1 MNTRSGETFNQ
12 VVASP
17 NLVRPTIP
25 QKQDVRKDYD
35 MKKPKFKVDKH
46 ILTPKH
52 VKISEKDKAQL
63 FEKYRVTSKEMPKIL
78 KTDSA
83 IKELEPKPGD
93 IIKIIRKS
101 ATAGESHFYR
111 VVADV

>member
-1 MNTRSGETFNQ
+1 MVGHGETFNQ

-17 NLVRPTIP
+17 NLVRPTYS
-25 QKQDVRKDYD
+25 RKESTKN

-52 VKISEKDKAQL
+52 TKIGEKEKAQL
-63 FEKYRVTSKEMPKIL
+63 FENYHVTSKEMPKIL

-93 IIKIIRKS
+93 VIKITRKS
-101 ATAGESHFYR
+101 PTAGESYFYR
-111 VVADV
+111 VVTDV